1 MGPAR
6 RRDFLGDRINK
17 ARVVI
22 ALGTW
27 GLHTPGLGLGLWCEV
42 AEREG
47 MLCAF
52 LSGGNRDAWL
62 IVKFPVPFR

>member
-6 RRDFLGDRINK
+6 RRGFLGDRINK
-17 ARVVI
+17 TRVVI

-42 AEREG
+42 AEKA
-47 MLCAF
+47 C
-52 LSGGNRDAWL
+52 S
-62 IVKFPVPFR
+62 VPSCRVGTEMPG